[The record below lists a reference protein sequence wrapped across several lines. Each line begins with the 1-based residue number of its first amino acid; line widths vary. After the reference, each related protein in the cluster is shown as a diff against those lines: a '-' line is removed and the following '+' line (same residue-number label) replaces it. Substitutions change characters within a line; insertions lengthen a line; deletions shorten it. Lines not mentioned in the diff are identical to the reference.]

1 MRLLCESVLSSRI
14 SKEVVEVI
22 LSQVPDSDEVKSY
35 YTTLGPQRLYSL
47 GYSITKIKKAMGIVV
62 FSPELLMESIYS
74 DFKEGDRI
82 SLSKIKSRLSLIYSS
97 INYNSTPKAND
108 LERWFE
114 VKNIKVSEEDL
125 KTGKKKQVRAYELLK
140 SKEEELRDNLKY
152 GN

>member
-1 MRLLCESVLSSRI
+1 
-14 SKEVVEVI
+14 
-22 LSQVPDSDEVKSY
+22 
-35 YTTLGPQRLYSL
+35 
-47 GYSITKIKKAMGIVV
+47 MGIVV